1 MFGYTG
7 LARRQIKMINIKRKL
22 FSVMFHFYFQVL
34 RPEWSMT
41 GTQGN
46 KWINAQVNVVST
58 EAYQLVFEALRGTD
72 YRGDIAIDDIKV
84 SYSPCAKTKG
94 KSVQSSTMIW

>member
-1 MFGYTG
+1 MIGNTC
-7 LARRQIKMINIKRKL
+7 LARWEMKIISIKHEIFYMKL
-22 FSVMFHFYFQVL
+22 YSFFYFQVL

-94 KSVQSSTMIW
+94 KSV